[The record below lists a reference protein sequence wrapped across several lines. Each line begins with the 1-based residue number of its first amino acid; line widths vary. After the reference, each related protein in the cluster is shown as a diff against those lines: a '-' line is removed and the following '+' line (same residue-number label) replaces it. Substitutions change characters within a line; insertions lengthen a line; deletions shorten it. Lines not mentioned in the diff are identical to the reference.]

1 MLFEKS
7 SLKTYPQAPGVYIM
21 RDSEGKVLY
30 VGKAKNVRQRLKN
43 YFVAGGDGRAMIPYL
58 LEKVAAVDTIVV
70 YSEKEALLLENTL
83 IKEHWPPYNV
93 LLKDDKTFIC
103 LRVTTHKKWPTLEVV
118 RSKASTTEKGEDFGP
133 YPSGAAAREA
143 FELLNR
149 LFPLRQCSDR
159 ELNARQRPCILYQ
172 MKRCIAPCVGLCTK
186 EEYQANVDRTIQFL
200 KGDDREVLQELKRKM
215 DLFAEELEY
224 EKAQEMLRLIRML
237 QKTVEGQQVE
247 RFDDIHADIL
257 GFYREGTEAALV
269 VLHYRHGKLVGSQ
282 EFFFSRI
289 VQEDEELMESFL
301 MQHTWET
308 EMLLLPFSC
317 GAEESLQELLNV
329 KIFIPKKGGKLK
341 LVGLANLNA
350 KAFFTRKKE
359 GLKTQEA
366 VLTELQNK
374 LKLHKWPSRIE
385 CVDTSHL
392 SGSAPVA
399 ALVSF
404 VEGVKEKK
412 GYRLYKV
419 KEAKGGDDYG
429 AMYEVLT
436 RRFKKADELPLPELL
451 LVDGGKGHL
460 ALAER
465 VLRECNIVSVAVAGF
480 AKEAGRHDKGL
491 SAEQIFLPD
500 IKDPLILRRS
510 SPLLFFL
517 QTIRD
522 EAHRFAITFQ
532 KKQRSRSLTA
542 STLRTI
548 VGIGPK
554 KEKAILKHFGS
565 VKALKAATREE
576 VEQVVGLSKKD
587 VEAVLRFKQG

>member
-1 MLFEKS
+1 
-7 SLKTYPQAPGVYIM
+7 M
-21 RDSEGKVLY
+21 RDSKGEVLY

-43 YFVAGGDGRAMIPYL
+43 YFVGGGDGRAMIPYL
-58 LEKVAAVDTIVV
+58 LERVASVDTIVV

-93 LLKDDKTFIC
+93 LLKDDKSFIC

-118 RSKASTTEKGEDFGP
+118 RSKVSSNEKGEDFGP
-133 YPSGAAAREA
+133 YPSGAAARET

-172 MKRCIAPCVGLCTK
+172 MKRCLAPCVGFCTK
-186 EEYQANVDRTIQFL
+186 EEYQSHVDRTIKFL

-215 DLFAEELEY
+215 DGFAEELEY
-224 EKAQEMLRLIRML
+224 EKAQEMLRLIQML

-257 GFYREGTEAALV
+257 GLYREGTEAALAI
-269 VLHYRHGKLVGSQ
+269 LSYRHGKLVGSQ
-282 EFFFSRI
+282 DFFFSRL

-301 MQHTWET
+301 MQHRWEINT
-308 EMLLLPFSC
+308 LLLPLAC

-329 KIFIPKKGGKLK
+329 KIVIPKKGDKLK
-341 LVGLANLNA
+341 LIGLANLNA
-350 KAFFTRKKE
+350 KAFFVRKKE
-359 GLKTQEA
+359 GLKSQES
-366 VLTELQNK
+366 VLTELQSK

-399 ALVSF
+399 AMVAF
-404 VEGVKEKK
+404 VEGAKDKS

-436 RRFKKADELPLPELL
+436 RRFKKAAEIPLPELL

-460 ALAER
+460 AIAER
-465 VLRECNIVSVAVAGF
+465 VLRECNIVSVAIAGF

-491 SAEQIFLPD
+491 SAEQIYLPD
-500 IKDPLILRRS
+500 IKDPIILKRS

-532 KKQRSRSLTA
+532 KKQRSRALTS
-542 STLRTI
+542 STLRNI
-548 VGIGPK
+548 EGIGPK
-554 KEKAILKHFGS
+554 KEKGILKHFGS
-565 VKALKAATREE
+565 VKALKAATRED
-576 VEQVVGLSKKD
+576 VERVAGLSKKD
-587 VEAVLRFKQG
+587 VEAVCKFIQK